1 MAGQSGMFSSHVTV
15 RSESSI
21 ASSFFFWMTALF
33 PVLVLAGGAFWHV
46 RVIPEGISP
55 APYLLK
61 MLPEELLLVAL
72 LLSAFLQFF
81 RIFRPANILSNGSQ
95 VLAYQNI
102 LPPGRRIP
110 ELIAIQDRLQQT
122 QADLLAS
129 NKDASEVLKA
139 LSQAQEDAAS
149 ERKNART
156 EIESFEKLTDT
167 LGVAFNKLRAGCLD
181 YRLEEAFPN
190 RYEKLRLDFN
200 ITVEDFQKILMSLND
215 SVSTISSGSA
225 EIASAADDLARR
237 TEQQVSRLEETTLSV
252 GAVTEAVKKTAE
264 AAMHASAV
272 VRQTVEQAESSGA
285 VMAAAT
291 AAMLDIQKSSTQIGQ
306 ILGLLDD
313 ITFQT
318 NLLAL
323 NAGVEAARAGD
334 AGRGFAVVATEVRAL
349 AQRSADAAKDI
360 KSLIT
365 SSTQQIS
372 KGTTLVQETGV
383 AMKKIVGNVG
393 EISLLINEIA
403 TTAQKQANNL
413 SKISTSVGKMDQNT
427 QQNAAMV
434 EEATAASHNLS
445 AEAGE
450 LVQIVRHFHL
460 CSDVM
465 LPAQTEVQSRNEGP
479 SLHFATE
486 TYQTSDEGWEEFR

>member
-15 RSESSI
+15 RSESSV
-21 ASSFFFWMTALF
+21 ASGVFFWGAALL
-33 PVLVLAGGAFWHV
+33 PVLALTGVTFWQIMTVSKGMSASTGVIEVLPNG
-46 RVIPEGISP
+46 
-55 APYLLK
+55 L
-61 MLPEELLLVAL
+61 LLLVLLLATAL
-72 LLSAFLQFF
+72 LFF
-81 RIFRPANILSNGSQ
+81 RIFKPASALSQAAQ
-95 VLAYQNI
+95 VLARKDA
-102 LPPGRRIP
+102 LPSGKVLP
-110 ELIAIQDRLQQT
+110 ELLAIQDRLKRVQI
-122 QADLLAS
+122 DLLAS
-129 NKDASEVLKA
+129 NRDTTEARKA
-139 LSQAQEDAAS
+139 LSQAEEKSES
-149 ERKNART
+149 ERKNAQE
-156 EIESFEKLTDT
+156 EIDSLEKFTDT
-167 LGVAFNKLRAGCLD
+167 LGVALSKLRAGCLD
-181 YRLEEAFPN
+181 YRIEEVFQG
-190 RYEKLRLDFN
+190 RYERLRLDFN
-200 ITVEDFQKILMSLND
+200 TTVEEFQKIFMSLND

-264 AAMHASAV
+264 SATHASAV
-272 VRQTVEQAESSGA
+272 ARQTVEQAESSGE

-291 AAMLDIQKSSTQIGQ
+291 AAMLDIQGSSKQIGQ

-323 NAGVEAARAGD
+323 NAGVEAARAGE

-372 KGTTLVQETGV
+372 KGTVLVQETGE

-393 EISLLINEIA
+393 EISFLISEIA

-413 SKISTSVGKMDQNT
+413 SEISTSVSQMDQNT

-445 AEAGE
+445 AEAAE
-450 LVQIVRHFHL
+450 LLQIVHHFHL
-460 CSDVM
+460 CEKDNYSIQGETDFHNF
-465 LPAQTEVQSRNEGP
+465 LSPQNLSA
-479 SLHFATE
+479 E

>member
-1 MAGQSGMFSSHVTV
+1 MAGQSGMFSSHVIV

-21 ASSFFFWMTALF
+21 ASGIFFWVVALS
-33 PVLVLAGGAFWHV
+33 PVLALIGITFWQTITLSKGMSETATFIEVLPNGF
-46 RVIPEGISP
+46 
-55 APYLLK
+55 
-61 MLPEELLLVAL
+61 LLLVL
-72 LLSAFLQFF
+72 LLAAVLLFF
-81 RIFRPANILSNGSQ
+81 RIFRPASALSQAAQAIAGQ
-95 VLAYQNI
+95 DI
-102 LPPGRRIP
+102 LPVGKALP
-110 ELIAIQDRLQQT
+110 ELLAIQDRLQRVQI
-122 QADLLAS
+122 DLLAS
-129 NKDASEVLKA
+129 NRDTTEARKA
-139 LSQAQEDAAS
+139 LSRAEEKSES
-149 ERKNART
+149 ERKNAQE
-156 EIESFEKLTDT
+156 EIDSLEKFTDT
-167 LGVAFNKLRAGCLD
+167 LGVALSKLRAGCLD
-181 YRLEEAFPN
+181 YRIEEVVQG
-190 RYEKLRLDFN
+190 RYERLRLDFN
-200 ITVEDFQKILMSLND
+200 TTVEEFQKIFMSLND

-264 AAMHASAV
+264 SATHASAV
-272 VRQTVEQAESSGA
+272 ARQTVEQAESSGE

-291 AAMLDIQKSSTQIGQ
+291 AAMLDIQGSSKQIGQ

-323 NAGVEAARAGD
+323 NAGVEAARAGV

-372 KGTTLVQETGV
+372 KGTVLVQETGE

-393 EISLLINEIA
+393 EISFLISEIA

-413 SKISTSVGKMDQNT
+413 SEISASVSQMDQNT

-445 AEAGE
+445 AEAAE
-450 LVQIVRHFHL
+450 LLHIVHHFHL
-460 CSDVM
+460 CENDNYSIHGETDFHNSL
-465 LPAQTEVQSRNEGP
+465 LPQNLSA
-479 SLHFATE
+479 E